1 MILALALACW
11 VASPPESEPA
21 PPEPVLLEPVVAE
34 TVEPAPEDEPGT
46 SKRKKKKKRD
56 PNDPNRLEWGVLPAI
71 SYDIDLGFGFGALV
85 TLAKFKPGYT
95 PYRWRLEILG
105 NATVKNTPGVGA
117 TFPFHE
123 DYIKGDFP
131 GLWKGRLRINA
142 QFRFRKFSNQGW
154 YGLGNG
160 STLEKTWEQIDP
172 KADPEAYRAARK
184 YNQYDRIYPY
194 LEFNNRIIVWDA
206 PKAGPT
212 FAVSSRTPGMIPAH
226 KRRLEVLLGASY
238 LFNIITPY
246 PGSKLE
252 HDLAVRET
260 DTPDGATLRDTM
272 HGVTDHSV
280 LSLNLGLL
288 YDTRD
293 HEYVTTHG
301 SFSEL
306 SLRVSPGVDQKLSFA
321 QLYIGTSFFQPIAGE
336 WLVFASRIAFD
347 WLFGNVPFYELGNFG
362 VLVQRDGPGGSWS
375 VRGVPRQRYF
385 GKQKAIAN
393 FELRSMF
400 WRFTI
405 KSQRFGLGALAFID
419 AGRVWTDYDT
429 IKLSGLDVDATPDR
443 LFGLKLGV
451 GGGLRITWGETL
463 VIRADPA
470 WSPTDETF
478 GFYVDIGQM
487 F

>member
-1 MILALALACW
+1 VIALAFTCVLAGPP
-11 VASPPESEPA
+11 VEPASPPEPVAAEPEPA
-21 PPEPVLLEPVVAE
+21 
-34 TVEPAPEDEPGT
+34 
-46 SKRKKKKKRD
+46 KKKKKKRD
-56 PNDPNRLEWGVLPAI
+56 PNDPNRLEWGVLPAV

-85 TLAKFKPGYT
+85 TLAKFKPGYA

-105 NATVKNTPGVGA
+105 NATVKNTPGIGA

-160 STLEKTWEQIDP
+160 SENPKAWEQFESGS
-172 KADPEAYRAARK
+172 AEYREARR

-194 LEFNNRIIVWDA
+194 LEFNNRIIVWDS
-206 PKAGPT
+206 PKAGPP

-226 KRRLEVLLGASY
+226 KRRLEVLVGASY
-238 LFNIITPY
+238 LYNIIKPY
-246 PGSKLE
+246 PNSKLAE
-252 HDLAVRET
+252 DLAVRET
-260 DTPDGATLRDTM
+260 DTADGATLRDTM
-272 HGVTDHSV
+272 RGVTDHSV

-293 HEYVTTHG
+293 HEYVPTHG

-306 SLRVSPGVDQKLSFA
+306 SLRVSPGVDQKLAFA
-321 QLYIGTSFFQPIAGE
+321 QLFVGTSFFQPIAGE
-336 WLVFASRIAFD
+336 FLVVASRVAFD
-347 WLFGNVPFYELGNFG
+347 WLFGNVPFYELANFG

-385 GKQKAIAN
+385 GKQKAVAN
-393 FELRSMF
+393 LELRSMF
-400 WRFTI
+400 WRFNI

-419 AGRVWTDYDT
+419 AGRVWTDYET
-429 IKLSGLDVDATPDR
+429 IRLAGMDVDSTFDS

-470 WSPTDETF
+470 WSPTDKNF